1 MKYFLVLT
9 VVLAALPVAARAE
22 TATSPT
28 EETTTSPVD
37 VSGYRVCPQCNTLNR
52 PQADYCMRCGAN
64 LGEGPAE
71 RAAPPPAAVKSFA
84 LTPFGFAGNYE
95 ALGGGLRGRFDRS
108 TWSYTPSY
116 AYDAGSRG
124 GYYYDSDQHHILRN
138 DARFY
143 FGAAA
148 LRPFLGGAL
157 DANYYY
163 YRYYY
168 FWYNER
174 EYHRFI
180 VFLGFGGGMEFNYDP
195 RGSFFDIRGF
205 AGPAATWVGGPDS
218 HFRMLT
224 YFSFNAG
231 NVVYFNRHV
240 GLDVRFV
247 ANAGMGYYSESRVL
261 LEIGPAFAW

>member
-9 VVLAALPVAARAE
+9 ATLAVFTVAARAE

-28 EETTTSPVD
+28 EEMTTSPVD
-37 VSGYRVCPQCNTLNR
+37 VSGYRLCPKCNTLN
-52 PQADYCMRCGAN
+52 PAQGEFCMRCGAK
-64 LGEGPAE
+64 LDEGPEEAK
-71 RAAPPPAAVKSFA
+71 ALPAAAVKALA
-84 LTPFGFAGNYE
+84 LTPFGFAGNYD
-95 ALGGGLRGRFDRS
+95 ALGGGLRGRFDLS

-124 GYYYDSDQHHILRN
+124 SYYYFNDQHHVLRN

-143 FGAAA
+143 FGVAA
-148 LRPFLGGAL
+148 LRPFLVAAL
-157 DANYYY
+157 DTDYYY
-163 YRYYY
+163 YRYDYY
-168 FWYNER
+168 PYNER
-174 EYHRFI
+174 EFHRFI

-205 AGPAATWVGGPDS
+205 AGPAARWYGGPDS
-218 HFRMLT
+218 NFRMLT

-240 GLDVRFV
+240 GLDVHL
-247 ANAGMGYYSESRVL
+247 AADAGTGYYSENRVI
-261 LEIGPAFAW
+261 LEMGPAFAW